1 MKKAN
6 LIQSI
11 ITVSVTHTQILDF
24 VRKNTIL
31 VVIFDNPNVDTI

>member
-11 ITVSVTHTQILDF
+11 ITVSVTNTQILDF